1 MSLAKKAGNVTGET
15 VHALMNYVNTPEED
29 KDGASTIDFFNR
41 DKKSNIYVIDN
52 QWVQA
57 RFVTANK
64 HLGQN
69 ATGRFFTTSTYKYT
83 DTSIGGHIAFN
94 TKPQFTRYADIRHPK
109 RYSRYSDIPSIYE
122 TDGNGMGRYY
132 SEAIDDNA
140 QMVHMTFGVP
150 EFNGLL
156 NYLFCSIDYRDSVIA
171 NTGRRPEVY
180 ETFKTFGRVTG
191 LVVLMACFPITTLLW
206 IAGNAI
212 YKLVSDQTTL
222 DYYYMKPTM
231 HNYWATVDTILNQ
244 IATELHVIKPYF
256 DDKFDKESK
265 EVGTNV
271 NLDDDYNR
279 SIADLLNGVYDAK
292 TGYLSAFGIATKA
305 QSKYLA
311 YLKERSERLEN
322 GKNFIP
328 IVDNNNRLLVDDY
341 MVDGNKWSPIGTE
354 SDTMKLRSKT
364 EGMNFQEWLNAVMK
378 NIFTDPVPS
387 TKKGLDEPNEAQEAR
402 KNEILN
408 AAKADVKSS
417 ATSVLDGNLNT
428 KSPDGKIPQFGPKD
442 KDQDS
447 YFNKIADT
455 FKAIQSDAGSFVTF
469 QVDYVGSVS
478 ESFSNRTGE
487 IDTGGMIKSVT
498 SKARNLKFDLAGG
511 NLLTG
516 SKINEALGYAKDAAM
531 GLIDGFSLGLSSVV
545 ATLLGDA
552 VVTMPKKWD
561 DSDMS
566 LASVTYNIKLRSPY
580 GDPFSQLV
588 NLYLPLSMLLA
599 GTLPLQTG
607 KHSYTSPYL
616 CSLFCQGVQ
625 HIKLGMITNLQIT
638 RGTSKLG
645 FNKAKRPM
653 GIDVSFQVTDFAE
666 QITAPI
672 NSSIFDTFSI
682 QFHDDGTLGRYI
694 TTLAARDIHTNKYLK
709 SKLGNRI
716 DFFLKKWRYK
726 WDPYRIGSWTGS
738 TVYGVVSPFVP
749 QGNFNVNT
757 IQNYKL

>member
-1 MSLAKKAGNVTGET
+1 MSTTGIH
-15 VHALMNYVNTPEED
+15 VLMNYVNTPEEND
-29 KDGASTIDFFNR
+29 DAAKTINFFIR
-41 DKKSNIYVIDN
+41 DQKNSAFIIDN

-64 HLGQN
+64 HLGHN
-69 ATGRFFTTSTYKYT
+69 STGRFFSTSVYKYT
-83 DTSIGGHIAFN
+83 DTSLGGHIAFN
-94 TKPQFTRYADIRHPK
+94 TRPQFTRYADIRHPK
-109 RYSRYSDIPSIYE
+109 RYAKYTDLPSVHDK
-122 TDGNGMGRYY
+122 TGNGMGRYY

-180 ETFKTFGRVTG
+180 EAFKSFGRVTG

-206 IAGNAI
+206 IAGNAV
-212 YKLVSDQTTL
+212 YKLVSDQSTL

-244 IATELHVIKPYF
+244 IATELHVVKPYF
-256 DDKFDKESK
+256 TDKFEKESTD
-265 EVGTNV
+265 VGTNV
-271 NLDDDYNR
+271 NLDDEYNQN
-279 SIADLLNGVYDAK
+279 IAELLNGLYDKK

-311 YLKERSERLEN
+311 YLKERSDRLEN

-328 IVDNNNRLLVDDY
+328 LIDNNNKLLVTDELVY
-341 MVDGNKWSPIGTE
+341 ENKRAPLGTE
-354 SDTMKLRSKT
+354 NDSINLSSRIDN
-364 EGMNFQEWLNAVMK
+364 MNFQEWLKATMHKVFN
-378 NIFTDPVPS
+378 DPVPA
-387 TKKGLDEPNEAQEAR
+387 TKKGVDEPTEQEEMTR
-402 KNEILN
+402 KNVLETVTSN
-408 AAKADVKSS
+408 VKE
-417 ATSVLDGNLNT
+417 ATRTVSESNLNT
-428 KSPDGKIPQFGPKD
+428 KNRDGKIPNFGPKT
-442 KDQDS
+442 KEEDS
-447 YFNKIADT
+447 YFSKVADT

-469 QVDYVGSVS
+469 QVDYIGSVS

-511 NLLTG
+511 NILTG

-580 GDPFSQLV
+580 GDPFSQLI

-599 GTLPLQTG
+599 GTLPLKTG
-607 KHSYTSPYL
+607 VHSYTSPYL

-653 GIDVSFQVTDFAE
+653 GIDISFQVTDFAE
-666 QITAPI
+666 QVTAPI
-672 NSSIFDTFSI
+672 NSSIFDTFTL
-682 QFHDDGTLGRYI
+682 QFHDDSTLGRYI

-716 DFFLKKWRYK
+716 NFFLKKFNYK
-726 WDPYRIGSWTGS
+726 ADPYRLGSWTGS